1 MIKITTYGGIPNVEQ
16 GTGGR
21 WMGGGGVAS
30 LIILLLIT
38 YSFYITITE
47 AKKCMHAFTFLGT
60 KSSVSGI
67 DIEGRQYLLACK
79 QTLHYEHTG
88 RV

>member
-1 MIKITTYGGIPNVEQ
+1 MIKITTYGGIPNVER

-21 WMGGGGVAS
+21 WMGGGGVSS

-47 AKKCMHAFTFLGT
+47 TNAFAFLGT

-67 DIEGRQYLLACK
+67 
-79 QTLHYEHTG
+79 
-88 RV
+88 

>member
-1 MIKITTYGGIPNVEQ
+1 MIKISTYVGIPNVER

-21 WMGGGGVAS
+21 WMGGGVSS

-47 AKKCMHAFTFLGT
+47 AKKCICMPWN
-60 KSSVSGI
+60 
-67 DIEGRQYLLACK
+67 
-79 QTLHYEHTG
+79 
-88 RV
+88 